1 MPMHEISLCESI
13 RDLLEDQAR
22 ESGFVR
28 VKKVWLEVGPLS
40 CVEPEAL
47 RFGFD
52 AVMRGSVAEGAALD
66 IATPAAEAKCLAC
79 GQTTQVEQR
88 YDICSVCGA
97 PGLEVTRGD
106 ELKIKRLEI
115 V

>member
-1 MPMHEISLCESI
+1 MHEISLCESI

-28 VKKVWLEVGPLS
+28 VNKVWLEVGPLS

-52 AVMRGSVAEGAALD
+52 AVMRGSVADGAALD
-66 IATPAAEAKCLAC
+66 IATPAAEARCPAC
-79 GQTTQVEQR
+79 NRISRIRQR
-88 YDICSVCGA
+88 YDLCPDCGV

-106 ELKIKRLEI
+106 ELRITRLE
-115 V
+115 VV